1 MCYCDCFIFISHS
14 VIRLLMTDHAEINV
28 GHDSG
33 DMASDDSTSP
43 VGVAHHLITTPPQ
56 GVQIQILQQGQGNE
70 HNVPQSLFGQD
81 VASAQIAFSSL
92 SASKQQEVLT
102 ACQQQLLHMS
112 SSKQQEVLAACQQQL
127 LQTLRTSISSIVVP
141 SGVVQSGVAMVGG
154 PGTTISQAVA
164 GSM

>member
-1 MCYCDCFIFISHS
+1 
-14 VIRLLMTDHAEINV
+14 MTDHAEINV

-43 VGVAHHLITTPPQ
+43 VGGVHHLITTPPQ

-70 HNVPQSLFGQD
+70 HNVPQSLFGQGQD
-81 VASAQIAFSSL
+81 IASAQIAFSSL
-92 SASKQQEVLT
+92 SAGKQQEVLA

-112 SSKQQEVLAACQQQL
+112 SNKQQEVLAACQQQL

-141 SGVVQSGVAMVGG
+141 SGVVQSGVALVGG